1 MSGPAQRRPEPSRRA
16 ALPDDWP
23 FALRAGIEAV
33 LLAWFV
39 VVGATTAVMMTSA
52 PMSAATALTLGSTI
66 RTGTGLWA
74 LGLGGRLGDAG
85 DPSGALGLPLLGV
98 TILQALL
105 LRSSARRARLS
116 GPAAGGVAVASAAL
130 TGAVLLLLSAP
141 GGGAWPALPGL
152 MALATAVIGVRLH
165 SQGRG
170 IPAVER
176 WWRRRPDWAGPAL
189 GLARDCAIGL
199 LGLSLAALLA
209 AVVAGA
215 GRISLL
221 HDSIAG
227 GGIISSAGLVL
238 FQAAWA
244 PTGLI
249 WAMSWVL
256 GPGFSVGSGTL
267 FAPSAIIADT
277 VPSLPIL
284 GALPVGTWGPARFLP
299 FLIVIGAIAIGWRHR
314 DELTALSLGRA
325 LAAAA
330 GGTALLTAGVAVL
343 CLGAS
348 GPIGPA
354 RMAHAGPTTSSVI
367 ILCLVEA
374 GLGLLAAALVLHPRT
389 RLAAQRGVS
398 AASQA
403 AGGAAQGLRERRAAH
418 GAHGAHGARGPREA
432 DDGDPGDPGDDEPEG
447 ASGDQSQSDSAPG
460 PEDGGVPEEEGAGPA
475 ALVVLVSGTGSN
487 LAALIEACED
497 PSYGAEVVGV
507 VADKDCSG
515 LERARAAGIPTE
527 VVALTDHPDRAAW
540 DEALA
545 RSVSGYAP
553 DLVVCAGFM
562 RLLGDAF
569 LARFGGRVLN
579 THPSLL
585 PDFPGAHAVRDALAA
600 GARRAGA
607 TLFWVDAGVDTGQII
622 AQVEVPVRPDDDEAS
637 LTARIKAAETPQL
650 IEQIHL
656 LVAPGR

>member
-130 TGAVLLLLSAP
+130 TGAILLLLSAP

-176 WWRRRPDWAGPAL
+176 WWRRRPDWADPAL

-267 FAPSAIIADT
+267 FAPSAIIADP

-389 RLAAQRGVS
+389 RLVAQRGVS

-403 AGGAAQGLRERRAAH
+403 AGARPRGCASGARPTAPTVPMALAAPGRPTTATRAIRGTTSRRAPPGISPSPTPPPAPRTAGSPRRKAQGPRPSSCSSRGRARTSPPSSRPARTPPT
-418 GAHGAHGARGPREA
+418 APRSSASSRTRTARGW
-432 DDGDPGDPGDDEPEG
+432 
-447 ASGDQSQSDSAPG
+447 S
-460 PEDGGVPEEEGAGPA
+460 
-475 ALVVLVSGTGSN
+475 
-487 LAALIEACED
+487 
-497 PSYGAEVVGV
+497 
-507 VADKDCSG
+507 
-515 LERARAAGIPTE
+515 
-527 VVALTDHPDRAAW
+527 
-540 DEALA
+540 ALA
-545 RSVSGYAP
+545 R
-553 DLVVCAGFM
+553 
-562 RLLGDAF
+562 
-569 LARFGGRVLN
+569 
-579 THPSLL
+579 
-585 PDFPGAHAVRDALAA
+585 
-600 GARRAGA
+600 RASP
-607 TLFWVDAGVDTGQII
+607 LRSS
-622 AQVEVPVRPDDDEAS
+622 P
-637 LTARIKAAETPQL
+637 
-650 IEQIHL
+650 
-656 LVAPGR
+656 

>member
-1 MSGPAQRRPEPSRRA
+1 MSGPAQRRPAPRRRA

-33 LLAWFV
+33 LLAWFL

-52 PMSAATALTLGSTI
+52 PISAATALTLGSTI

-85 DPSGALGLPLLGV
+85 GPSGALGLPLLGV

-152 MALATAVIGVRLH
+152 MVLATAVIGVRLH
-165 SQGRG
+165 CRGRG
-170 IPAVER
+170 IPALER
-176 WWRRRPDWAGPAL
+176 SWRARPDWVGPAL
-189 GLARDCAIGL
+189 GLARDCSIGL

-238 FQAAWA
+238 FQAAWV

-284 GALPVGTWGPARFLP
+284 GALPAGTWGPARFLP
-299 FLIVIGAIAIGWRHR
+299 FLIVLGAIAVGWRHR
-314 DELTALSLGRA
+314 GELTSLSLGGA

-330 GGTALLTAGVAVL
+330 GGTFLLSIGVAAL
-343 CLGAS
+343 CLGAT

-367 ILCLVEA
+367 ILCLIEV
-374 GLGLLAAALVLHPRT
+374 GLGLLTAALMLHPWTHRMT
-389 RLAAQRGVS
+389 RRGVS

-403 AGGAAQGLRERRAAH
+403 AGSTAQGLRERRAAH
-418 GAHGAHGARGPREA
+418 SVRSARSPQEA
-432 DDGDPGDPGDDEPEG
+432 DDAVSGDPWEDEPED
-447 ASGDQSQSDSAPG
+447 ASGGQFQSASAPS
-460 PEDGGVPEEEGAGPA
+460 PEDGGAPGEEGAEPA

-497 PSYGAEVVGV
+497 PAYGAEVVGV
-507 VADKDCSG
+507 VADKECAG
-515 LERARAAGIPTE
+515 LERARAAGIPAE
-527 VVALTDHPDRAAW
+527 VVALTDYPDRVAW

-545 RSVSGYAP
+545 RSVGGYAP

-600 GARRAGA
+600 EATRAGA
-607 TLFWVDAGVDTGQII
+607 TLFWVDAGVDTGEII
-622 AQVEVPVRPDDDEAS
+622 AQVEVPVLADDDEAA
-637 LTARIKAAETPQL
+637 LTERIKAVETPQL
-650 IEQIHL
+650 VAQIHL
-656 LVAPGR
+656 LVATGR

>member
-1 MSGPAQRRPEPSRRA
+1 MSGPAQRRPEPRRRA

-33 LLAWFV
+33 LLAWFL

-52 PMSAATALTLGSTI
+52 PLSASTALNLGSTI
-66 RTGTGLWA
+66 RTGAGLWA

-85 DPSGALGLPLLGV
+85 GPSGTLGLPLLGV

-105 LRSSARRARLS
+105 LRSSARRAGLS
-116 GPAAGGVAVASAAL
+116 GPAAGGVAAASAAL

-141 GGGAWPALPGL
+141 SGGAWSALPGL
-152 MALATAVIGVRLH
+152 IVLSTAVIGARLH

-170 IPAVER
+170 IPALER
-176 WWRRRPDWAGPAL
+176 WWRERPDWVSPAL
-189 GLARDCAIGL
+189 GMARDCALGL
-199 LGLSLAALLA
+199 LGLSLVALLA

-238 FQAAWA
+238 FQAAWV

-267 FAPSAIIADT
+267 FAPSAIIAGA

-284 GALPVGTWGPARFLP
+284 GALPAGTWGPARLLP
-299 FLIVIGAIAIGWRHR
+299 FLIVLGAIAIGWRHR
-314 DELTALSLGRA
+314 GELTSLSLGRA

-330 GGTALLTAGVAVL
+330 GGALLLTAGVAVL
-343 CLGAS
+343 CLGAT

-354 RMAHAGPTTSSVI
+354 RLAHVGPTTSSII
-367 ILCLVEA
+367 ILCLIEV
-374 GLGLLAAALVLHPRT
+374 GLGLLTAALMIHPWT
-389 RLAAQRGVS
+389 RRMTRRGVS

-403 AGGAAQGLRERRAAH
+403 AGSTAQGLRERR
-418 GAHGAHGARGPREA
+418 GAHGASSAEEAGDAVPAGPRDE
-432 DDGDPGDPGDDEPEG
+432 EPER
-447 ASGDQSQSDSAPG
+447 A
-460 PEDGGVPEEEGAGPA
+460 EPA

-497 PSYGAEVVGV
+497 PAYGAEVVGV
-507 VADKDCSG
+507 VADKECAG

-527 VVALTDHPDRAAW
+527 VVALADYPDRVAW

-545 RSVSGYAP
+545 RSVGGYAP

-562 RLLGDAF
+562 RLLGGAF

-600 GARRAGA
+600 GATRAGA
-607 TLFWVDAGVDTGQII
+607 TLFWVDAGVDTGEII
-622 AQVEVPVRPDDDEAS
+622 AQVEVPVLADDDEAA
-637 LTARIKAAETPQL
+637 LTERIKAAETPQL
-650 IEQIHL
+650 IEQIRL
-656 LVAPGR
+656 LVGPGR